1 MCKMEPNTIFL
12 GFANPTKSRQG
23 ILSLRAGTAFVVFF
37 GDERFCQLC
46 AAQVSAAAL
55 LLLLLE
61 REHKGSCLVDMAKNF
76 SEASDVKSTFS
87 ISSLCLSCF
96 SFMFLSLLFSF

>member
-1 MCKMEPNTIFL
+1 MRKMEPNTIFL

-23 ILSLRAGTAFVVFF
+23 ILSLRAGTAFGFL
-37 GDERFCQLC
+37 GDERFCRLC
-46 AAQVSAAAL
+46 AAQVSAAVL